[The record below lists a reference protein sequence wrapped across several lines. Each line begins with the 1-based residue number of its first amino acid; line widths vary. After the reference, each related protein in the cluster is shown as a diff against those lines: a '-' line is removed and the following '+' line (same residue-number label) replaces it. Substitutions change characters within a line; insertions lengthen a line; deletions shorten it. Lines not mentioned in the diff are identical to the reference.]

1 MTSNTGITT
10 TLLKYDTTTSISTK
24 PKKEDGG
31 SVQKMPKMPRNNH
44 VITCKLYKNIA
55 LFTGD
60 TYTYR
65 GIFKRNSGEFNT
77 KFRGYL
83 VSLDCIQAIR
93 AEIYPQVQGYLVY
106 HENIDLPIQ
115 GQGGSGE
122 SVSQKG
128 NASKPTTGV
137 IDIDDDY

>member
-1 MTSNTGITT
+1 MSSNTGITK
-10 TLLKYDTTTSISTK
+10 TLLKYDSTES
-24 PKKEDGG
+24 KKLKSSKNEDSG
-31 SVQKMPKMPRNNH
+31 SAQKMPKMPRNNH
-44 VITCKLYKNIA
+44 VITCKMYKNIA

-65 GIFKRNSGEFNT
+65 GIFKRNSGDFST

-83 VSLDCIQAIR
+83 VPLDCIQAIR
-93 AEIYPQVQGYLVY
+93 TEIYPQVQGYLVY

-115 GQGGSGE
+115 GGGGE
-122 SVSQKG
+122 SISQK
-128 NASKPTTGV
+128 NNTSKSTTGV

>member
-1 MTSNTGITT
+1 MSSNTGSIKS
-10 TLLKYDTTTSISTK
+10 LLKYDSTSTK

-31 SVQKMPKMPRNNH
+31 AQKQPKMPRNNH
-44 VITCKLYKNIA
+44 VITCKMYKNIA

-65 GIFKRNSGEFNT
+65 GIFKRNSGDFST

-83 VSLDCIQAIR
+83 VPLDCIQAIR

-106 HENIDLPIQ
+106 HENIDLPTQ
-115 GQGGSGE
+115 GCGGGE
-122 SVSQKG
+122 SVSQK
-128 NASKPTTGV
+128 NNTLKSTMNV
-137 IDIDDDY
+137 IDADIDDDY

>member
-1 MTSNTGITT
+1 MSSNTGITK
-10 TLLKYDTTTSISTK
+10 TLLKYDTTE
-24 PKKEDGG
+24 PKKRTSSKNEDAGG
-31 SVQKMPKMPRNNH
+31 AQKMPKMPRNNH
-44 VITCKLYKNIA
+44 VITCKMYKNIA

-65 GIFKRNSGEFNT
+65 GIFKRNSGDFNT

-83 VSLDCIQAIR
+83 VPLDSIQAIR

-106 HENIDLPIQ
+106 HENIDLSTQ
-115 GQGGSGE
+115 CGGSE
-122 SVSQKG
+122 AVSQK
-128 NASKPTTGV
+128 NNMSKSTTSV